1 MAGKKGEKGNKSAIS
16 ANTICRGGLMKK
28 YPDMYAL
35 FNSDAEA
42 KRYYDALPA
51 YVKEQIGTRAGS
63 VNSLASLQDYAE
75 NLLRGD
81 G

>member
-1 MAGKKGEKGNKSAIS
+1 
-16 ANTICRGGLMKK
+16 MKK